1 MVGCRKG
8 ANNGRVA
15 SDFLAYTNR
24 RMAPLAQV
32 IAAVSGT
39 HRRYYFSW
47 RNSLMVR
54 TLSQQ
59 DRLDALSGI
68 CLALPESRREDKGSH
83 CAFLVGKKTF
93 AYYLNNHHDDN
104 IISMCCKVLPGEN
117 RFLVESSPGRFYLP
131 AYIGSRGWIGLRMD
145 LATLSWT
152 EVKELIHGSYMQ
164 IAPKRLVSLVK
175 R

>member
-1 MVGCRKG
+1 
-8 ANNGRVA
+8 
-15 SDFLAYTNR
+15 
-24 RMAPLAQV
+24 
-32 IAAVSGT
+32 
-39 HRRYYFSW
+39 
-47 RNSLMVR
+47 MVR
-54 TLSQQ
+54 KLSQQ
-59 DRLDALSGI
+59 DRLHALTDI
-68 CLALPESRREDKGSH
+68 CLALPETRREDKGSH

-117 RFLVESSPGRFYLP
+117 RFQVESGPGRFYLP
-131 AYIGSRGWIGLRMD
+131 AYIGPRGWIGLRMD
-145 LATLSWT
+145 LATLNWT